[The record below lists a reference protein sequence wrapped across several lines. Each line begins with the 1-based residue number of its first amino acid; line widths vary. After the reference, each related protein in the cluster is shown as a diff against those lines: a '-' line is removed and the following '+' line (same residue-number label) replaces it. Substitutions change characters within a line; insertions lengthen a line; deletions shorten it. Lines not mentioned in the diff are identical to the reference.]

1 MEVWFG
7 TTAIFSIIM
16 SCINQFSFHCNKFKF
31 SPQFCP
37 RWIGLVGGWLP
48 RYLTNPINQKCFTK
62 WTSRIH
68 FWKYKSCVLLC
79 LVLKWL
85 IAISIF
91 SSICG
96 RTRKSGRYPVYNGVH
111 YINYSFPELILCM
124 KNISPITSS
133 AYHDHAGSHSLIL
146 NIQQEDSITR
156 TIQLQMFSS
165 SISEFVEPNKLWIYV
180 CTTKWMETILYIGIG
195 LKPIQL
201 QQEYI
206 KPIVKGKSD
215 CP

>member
-1 MEVWFG
+1 MDWF
-7 TTAIFSIIM
+7 
-16 SCINQFSFHCNKFKF
+16 
-31 SPQFCP
+31 
-37 RWIGLVGGWLP
+37 GGWLTP
-48 RYLTNPINQKCFTK
+48 SLSYKPYKSKMLHKMNKY
-62 WTSRIH
+62 RIH

-111 YINYSFPELILCM
+111 YINYPFPELILCM
-124 KNISPITSS
+124 KNVSPITSS

-156 TIQLQMFSS
+156 TKQLQMFS

-180 CTTKWMETILYIGIG
+180 QPSKWKLFYASE
-195 LKPIQL
+195 
-201 QQEYI
+201 
-206 KPIVKGKSD
+206 SN
-215 CP
+215 